1 MRRLYTWTT
10 PMDKLF
16 IKDLEIFPRIGATR
30 RERATPQRITMD
42 ITIEADLSEA
52 SRSDSLQD
60 TIDYNTITRLV
71 RETAAEGEYCL
82 IERLA
87 GAVADTLLELD
98 RVRALAVSVQKHQVR
113 EARYYGVEVGRR
125 RE

>member
-1 MRRLYTWTT
+1 
-10 PMDKLF
+10 MDKIF

-30 RERATPQRITMD
+30 LERATPQRITVD

-98 RVRALAVSVQKHQVR
+98 RVRSLVVSVRKHQVR
-113 EARYYGVEVGRR
+113 EALYYGVAVEKCH
-125 RE
+125 E

>member
-1 MRRLYTWTT
+1 
-10 PMDKLF
+10 MDKIF

-30 RERATPQRITMD
+30 RERAKPQRITVD

-60 TIDYNTITRLV
+60 TIDYNTIIQLV
-71 RETAAEGEYCL
+71 RETAAGGEYCL

-98 RVRALAVSVQKHQVR
+98 RVRSLIVSVRKHQVR
-113 EARYYGVEVGRR
+113 EARYYGVEVGKGS
-125 RE
+125 